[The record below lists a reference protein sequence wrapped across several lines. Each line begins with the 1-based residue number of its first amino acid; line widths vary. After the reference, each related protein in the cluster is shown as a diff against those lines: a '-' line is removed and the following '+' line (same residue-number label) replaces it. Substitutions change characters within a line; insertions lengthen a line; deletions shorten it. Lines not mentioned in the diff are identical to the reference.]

1 MTLIIPTSYDMTT
14 TCLQDKNMSGF
25 FSGRLMGKDS
35 LTIRFYDGAGFCI
48 ALVDITQVRELLNR
62 DNGLVLDWLSEEEQ
76 KHISKYRFPKRYG
89 EWLSGRIAAKAA
101 LLHDR
106 IFLQGN
112 YDPTDITVLGDDHGR
127 PMLMRPQVVRMPQLS
142 ISHSGRYGVAMVS
155 FQGCGV
161 DIQKIESRIAKLGDH
176 IGTEQEIQMA
186 VQVLSGSLEEGLTL
200 LWAAKETIK
209 KCCLYDRPGLFTATV
224 IERIFRKRPGRWVL
238 NCRIAGDSRQEVQV
252 TLLGGYMLAWCGR
265 VHNA

>member
-1 MTLIIPTSYDMTT
+1 MTT
-14 TCLQDKNMSGF
+14 TCPQDKNMDGF
-25 FSGRLMGKDS
+25 FSGRVMGKDT

-48 ALVDITQVRELLNR
+48 ALVDIAQVRELLSR
-62 DNGLVLDWLSEEEQ
+62 DNGLLLDWLSEEEK
-76 KHISKYRFPKRYG
+76 KHIGKYRFPKRSS

-101 LLHDR
+101 LLREKD
-106 IFLQGN
+106 FLQEKYEPGEMTILA
-112 YDPTDITVLGDDHGR
+112 DEHGR
-127 PMLMRPQVVRMPQLS
+127 PIIMRPQTVHVVQLS
-142 ISHSGRYGVAMVS
+142 ISHGDRYGVAMVS
-155 FQGCGV
+155 FQDCGV

-176 IGTEQEIQMA
+176 IGTQQEIRMA
-186 VQVLSGSLEEGLTL
+186 AQVLFGPPEEGLTL
-200 LWAAKETIK
+200 LWAAKEAVK